1 MPRAHVLQ
9 VYSSG
14 GADGTLYEWAP
25 GSRATYGRVLSK
37 VRECVRDDLVY
48 TCVASSADG
57 GLVAS
62 GWRNTALPQPRRS
75 AIGAAAAPE
84 AGDRAAGSSGGPAAA
99 AVAAAPE
106 AKEVPKGQTGE
117 NRLSGG
123 PGGVTYS
130 HGPPSSLSR
139 AQGQQLPPP
148 TSEAAPP
155 QQQHTPSLGAG
166 MRVLT
171 ASTRLRRK
179 AAQRKIEEAEARLA
193 EMGPEAAA
201 REATLVKDKWAN
213 HHATLCVWPTADL
226 ENGRLELPLPSGLG
240 CFNTLAVSNGGC
252 GGRSGLPSVLLAGR
266 LNGGLCALPWPLDSE
281 GCSRALAAGEAA
293 SVGPTLPKPPPQGAK
308 NRSGGLPPPPV
319 AWCPTLAVP
328 LAVAAHAS
336 KVTHMALSPAGDML
350 ISASADGSLFV
361 HTLVKRGGVSSS
373 SSGGGG
379 LPICTSALAADTRD
393 KQPSFTV
400 SDTDV
405 VLAERAHL
413 AGQRAKLIA
422 LKLSLRGAEEQVAF
436 ADREAEQKLKHQAKE
451 NAAVV
456 AELKKAQRAEVTALQ
471 RQLAQEQHERRQEA
485 LENENSFGAAAD
497 ELTVA
502 YEAKMEAAAKREQ
515 ALSERIT
522 HVQAEMEQRAEA
534 AAAALAKQADEAAA
548 ALAAV
553 KADAAKEQSVMQRYV
568 EFVREKYDGVM
579 DEEDARHD
587 AQVAQI
593 AAQQHAEYANVVKA
607 LSDAKAERAG
617 FERKNHDLR
626 SALAT
631 AQEDAHAHAD
641 DAARAREALAACER
655 DLASRDRALEAE
667 RERSAAWETAAARQA
682 SDVQLLAKTK
692 AVREHELHELRA
704 ELPQRD
710 ADAAASRMKVA
721 NLHQAMDDALQ
732 KDIAHA
738 RALREAQDKAA
749 MLAKHLKASRATS
762 ATQARALASVAQQLQ
777 TLVDAQQD
785 PQQSGGTLDI
795 AAWLSALGRLHS
807 FIAPLVATKLDEVP
821 LDLATQQQEAQ
832 LKQLKVLEDRVALAR
847 HATQQAE
854 AEGKRASARLRS
866 ENEQLLESTAGLKRD
881 LHKKDAVEKQ
891 LQVEI
896 AGLRA
901 ELLKVRGP
909 SNRSSLWQDGSDDG
923 SNPMMTAAASP
934 AQTTAALL
942 ERLGNGTTS
951 SATAMGPAAPMPTE
965 NLSPAESYRRQ
976 TTKSAHPLANAK
988 HSLKP
993 FRVGAAAALPPPD
1006 PQAAG
1011 SGRLVVPGPA
1021 PRDKQQRAVS
1031 SAMVPSNLA
1040 RAATLRAV
1048 STAMK
1053 HQEKTNTMQRV
1064 QQLEQRHAQ
1073 TLAALKQQQSVV
1085 AALERGALQDL
1096 LGVEGARSAVLAALR
1111 AAAPPPMATPGG
1123 NESVGSMDDSASFGI
1138 GLGSLDGDD
1147 ADRGNAIAVARQSL
1161 SAGPSGSGNSVHL
1174 PTLPPIG

>member
-1 MPRAHVLQ
+1 
-9 VYSSG
+9 
-14 GADGTLYEWAP
+14 
-25 GSRATYGRVLSK
+25 
-37 VRECVRDDLVY
+37 
-48 TCVASSADG
+48 
-57 GLVAS
+57 
-62 GWRNTALPQPRRS
+62 
-75 AIGAAAAPE
+75 
-84 AGDRAAGSSGGPAAA
+84 
-99 AVAAAPE
+99 
-106 AKEVPKGQTGE
+106 
-117 NRLSGG
+117 
-123 PGGVTYS
+123 
-130 HGPPSSLSR
+130 
-139 AQGQQLPPP
+139 
-148 TSEAAPP
+148 
-155 QQQHTPSLGAG
+155 

-171 ASTRLRRK
+171 ASSRLRRK

-201 REATLVKDKWAN
+201 REAMLAKDKWAN
-213 HHATLCVWPTADL
+213 HNATLCVWPTADL
-226 ENGRLELPLPSGLG
+226 ENGRLELPLPPGLG
-240 CFNTLAVSNGGC
+240 CFNAMAVSNGGC
-252 GGRSGLPSVLLAGR
+252 GGRSGLPSVLLGGR
-266 LNGGLCALPWPLDSE
+266 LNGGLCALPWPLDPE
-281 GCSRALAAGEAA
+281 GCSRALAAGESA
-293 SVGPTLPKPPPQGAK
+293 SVGPTAPQPPQGSRG
-308 NRSGGLPPPPV
+308 RSGSLPPPPV

-336 KVTHMALSPAGDML
+336 KVTHMALSPEGDML
-350 ISASADGSLFV
+350 ISAAADGSLFV
-361 HTLVKRGGVSSS
+361 HALVKRGGVSSS
-373 SSGGGG
+373 SGGG
-379 LPICTSALAADTRD
+379 LPVCTSALAADTRD

-436 ADREAEQKLKHQAKE
+436 ADREAELKLRHQAKE
-451 NAAVV
+451 NAAVI
-456 AELKKAQRAEVTALQ
+456 AELKSAQRKEVQALQ
-471 RQLAQEQHERRQEA
+471 LQLAQEQSERRKEA

-502 YEAKMEAAAKREQ
+502 YETKMEAAAQREQ
-515 ALSERIT
+515 ALSEQVT
-522 HVQAEMEQRAEA
+522 HVQAEIAQRDEA
-534 AAAALAKQADEAAA
+534 AAAALAKQAEEAAA

-553 KADAAKEQSVMQRYV
+553 KAEAAEEQIVMQRYV

-587 AQVAQI
+587 AQVALI
-593 AAQQHAEYANVVKA
+593 DAQQHAECANVVKA

-721 NLHQAMDDALQ
+721 SLHQAMDAALQ
-732 KDIAHA
+732 KDTAHA
-738 RALREAQDKAA
+738 RTLRDAQDKAA
-749 MLAKHLKASRATS
+749 MLAKHLKASRATA

-785 PQQSGGTLDI
+785 PQQSGGTLDL

-821 LDLATQQQEAQ
+821 LDLATQQQAAQ
-832 LKQLKVLEDRVALAR
+832 LKQLKVLEDRVELAR
-847 HATQQAE
+847 HATLQAE

-881 LHKKDAVEKQ
+881 LHQKDAIEKQ

-909 SNRSSLWQDGSDDG
+909 SNRSSLWQDGIDDG
-923 SNPMMTAAASP
+923 SNPMMTAAAAAASP

-942 ERLGNGTTS
+942 ERLGNGTS
-951 SATAMGPAAPMPTE
+951 SGAATGPAAQMSTE

-976 TTKSAHPLANAK
+976 ATKSASHPLANVK
-988 HSLKP
+988 QSLKP
-993 FRVGAAAALPPPD
+993 FRAGAAAAPPPPD
-1006 PQAAG
+1006 PQSG

-1021 PRDKQQRAVS
+1021 PRDRQQRAVS
-1031 SAMVPSNLA
+1031 SNMVPSNLA

-1053 HQEKTNTMQRV
+1053 HQEKTNTLQRV

-1073 TLAALKQQQSVV
+1073 TLAALQQQQHVV

-1096 LGVEGARSAVLAALR
+1096 LGAEGARSAVLAALR
-1111 AAAPPPMATPGG
+1111 AAAPPPTTTTGG
-1123 NESVGSMDDSASFGI
+1123 NESVGSLDDNASFGI
-1138 GLGSLDGDD
+1138 GLGSLNGDD
-1147 ADRGNAIAVARQSL
+1147 AYRGNAIAAARQPM
-1161 SAGPSGSGNSVHL
+1161 SAGHGSGGSVHL